1 MRATMKCLSGLLVAC
16 VAVFPFVEANCA
28 PCAKILSVDTQK
40 VFERYNE
47 AQEAQAAYGEA
58 VAAAD
63 KELKEMHEEVEKLGE
78 KVNALREK
86 SENTTFTEAAREKYR
101 KEAEEKEELLRIK
114 ADEFYRRRQ
123 SMNDDL
129 VKRRNE
135 EVSEH
140 IKAINEAVADVAK
153 SKKADIVLSKA
164 TGTVYVDPLLDITD
178 DVIKFLNEDDDNSRT
193 SSSNFNNRRR

>member
-1 MRATMKCLSGLLVAC
+1 MKCLSGLLVAC

-114 ADEFYRRRQ
+114 TDEFYRRRQ

-129 VKRRNE
+129 VKRGNE
-135 EVSEH
+135 EMSEH
-140 IKAINEAVADVAK
+140 IKAINEAVADVAR

-164 TGTVYVDPLLDITD
+164 TGAVYVDPSLDITD

>member
-1 MRATMKCLSGLLVAC
+1 MKCLSGLLVAC

-28 PCAKILSVDTQK
+28 ACAKILSVDTQK

-58 VAAAD
+58 VAAIN

-114 ADEFYRRRQ
+114 TDEFYRRRQ

-129 VKRRNE
+129 VKRGNE
-135 EVSEH
+135 EMSEH
-140 IKAINEAVADVAK
+140 IKAINEAVADVAR

-164 TGTVYVDPLLDITD
+164 TGAVYVDPSLDITD

>member
-1 MRATMKCLSGLLVAC
+1 MKCLSGLLVAC

>member
-1 MRATMKCLSGLLVAC
+1 MRVIMKCLSGLLVAC
-16 VAVFPFVEANCA
+16 LAVFPFVDANCA
-28 PCAKILSVDTQK
+28 SCAKILSVDTQK
-40 VFERYNE
+40 VFERYND

-140 IKAINEAVADVAK
+140 IKAMNEAVADVAK

-164 TGTVYVDPLLDITD
+164 TGTVYVDPSLDITD
-178 DVIKFLNEDDDNSRT
+178 DVIKFLNEDDDNSKT
-193 SSSNFNNRRR
+193 SFNNRRR

>member
-1 MRATMKCLSGLLVAC
+1 MKCLSGLLVAC

-140 IKAINEAVADVAK
+140 IKAINDAVADVAK

-164 TGTVYVDPLLDITD
+164 TGAVYVDPSLDITD

>member
-1 MRATMKCLSGLLVAC
+1 MKCLSGLLVAC

-140 IKAINEAVADVAK
+140 IKAINDAVADVAK

-164 TGTVYVDPLLDITD
+164 TGTVYVDPSLDITD